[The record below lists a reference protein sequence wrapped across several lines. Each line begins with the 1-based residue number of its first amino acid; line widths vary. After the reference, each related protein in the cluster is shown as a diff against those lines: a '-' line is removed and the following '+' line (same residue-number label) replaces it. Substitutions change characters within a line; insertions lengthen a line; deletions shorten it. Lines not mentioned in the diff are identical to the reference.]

1 MIVPNFK
8 ELKEMEKTKK
18 TEKEKPEFPT
28 SPEDIFRDPEKEG
41 KVDYP
46 AERQISRQKP
56 VPLEHNKRENYLTLY
71 DLEVLMSNKGYVL
84 IKKETALDKVIKGI
98 VKAGIKRYSLEDAEE
113 IMKTSTLEQL
123 RALKESE
130 KEMTEK
136 EQRKMDGENLFLL
149 NESRLGDRIKIHFS
163 G

>member
-8 ELKEMEKTKK
+8 ELKE

-28 SPEDIFRDPEKEG
+28 SPEDIFKDPQKEG
-41 KVDYP
+41 KADYP

-56 VPLEHNKRENYLTLY
+56 VPLEHNKREDYLTLY

-98 VKAGIKRYSLEDAEE
+98 VKAGIKKYSLEDANQIMEE
-113 IMKTSTLEQL
+113 STLEQL
-123 RALKESE
+123 QALKESE

-149 NESRLGDRIKIHFS
+149 DEIRLGDKIKIHFS